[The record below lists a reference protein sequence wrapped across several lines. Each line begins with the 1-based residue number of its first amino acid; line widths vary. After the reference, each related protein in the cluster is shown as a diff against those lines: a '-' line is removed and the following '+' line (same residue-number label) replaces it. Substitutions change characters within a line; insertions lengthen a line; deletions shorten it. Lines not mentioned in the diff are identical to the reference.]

1 MVDKL
6 KEFDERIPTL
16 KEDPG
21 FDDMIPRRYCNEQR
35 RLHTSTDL
43 GMSESSHS
51 HKMTEALNRLKATL
65 KWLGLID

>member
-1 MVDKL
+1 MK
-6 KEFDERIPTL
+6 
-16 KEDPG
+16 
-21 FDDMIPRRYCNEQR
+21 RYCEEQQ
-35 RLHTSTDL
+35 RLHASTDL

>member
-6 KEFDERIPTL
+6 KEFDELIPTL
-16 KEDPG
+16 KEDPA
-21 FDDMIPRRYCNEQR
+21 DDDRILRRYCNEQR
-35 RLHTSTDL
+35 RLHVSTDL

-51 HKMTEALNRLKATL
+51 HKMTEALNRLRATL

>member
-21 FDDMIPRRYCNEQR
+21 FDDRIPRIRKNSGTFP
-35 RLHTSTDL
+35 TSK
-43 GMSESSHS
+43 GKYSMSESSHS
-51 HKMTEALNRLKATL
+51 HKMTEALNRLRATL